1 MDVCKCTVPSRQ
13 GGTLNNRRAACPL
26 FRLVEREEK
35 WEDSGH
41 LQDVLPQ
48 NWVEPNLKL
57 MSPAWSTA
65 LRLTIGVHPALC
77 RDEFREP
84 RSDIVR

>member
-13 GGTLNNRRAACPL
+13 GGTLNSRRAACPL
-26 FRLVEREEK
+26 FRLVAREEK

-41 LQDVLPQ
+41 LEDVLPQ
-48 NWVEPNLKL
+48 NGGSLKL
-57 MSPAWSTA
+57 MSRAWSTA
-65 LRLTIGVHPALC
+65 LRLTTGVHPALC